1 MNEQSPVADRE
12 SYYVRAQ
19 SWARD
24 GQQALRRSRNIAYV
38 IAAAAAAIAVL
49 EAVALALLVP
59 LKTVV
64 PYTILVDRQT
74 GYVERAQPL
83 EPGALSQNAA
93 VVQSFLVQYVLA
105 RESFDAADLQDDYQK
120 VAAWTEG
127 AARSQYIAEM
137 QPSNPASPERLN
149 EPGAI
154 VKTVIKSVSLLSPT
168 SALVRF
174 DREKQGATTARQ
186 AFTAVIG
193 FHAAN
198 APMRMEDRFFNPL
211 GFKVVSYRRDAETAG
226 AVP

>member
-1 MNEQSPVADRE
+1 MNEQISAADRE
-12 SYYVRAQ
+12 AYYVKAQ

-24 GQQALRRSRNIAYV
+24 GQQSLRRSRAIAYI

-49 EAVALALLVP
+49 EAVALALLMP

-120 VAAWTEG
+120 VAAWSEG
-127 AARSQYIAEM
+127 AARNQYLAEM
-137 QPSNPASPERLN
+137 QPSNPDSPERRN
-149 EPGAI
+149 PPDAI

-174 DREKQGATTARQ
+174 DRETQGTPGARQ
-186 AFTAVIG
+186 PFTAVIG
-193 FHAAN
+193 FRAAN

-211 GFKVVSYRRDAETAG
+211 GFKVVSYRRDAETVG
-226 AVP
+226 AAP